1 VVVTAGLDLTY
12 DEYTVAPSDHI
23 EFATGASPVAGEN
36 FITLARIPRRHEV
49 FGVSGASGVGAR

>member
-1 VVVTAGLDLTY
+1 VVVAASLDLTY
-12 DEYTVAPSDHI
+12 DEHTIAPRDHV

-36 FITLARIPRRHEV
+36 FITLAHIPRRHEV